1 MTEMR
6 AVLIG
11 GPEGLNA
18 DDRVRRLTS
27 LAEGIRCRVGNGY
40 ECFQFFGE
48 RMVFDAS
55 VVVYEWSHRE
65 LDGVPD
71 PE

>member
-1 MTEMR
+1 MSEMR
-6 AVLIG
+6 AVLMG
-11 GPEGLNA
+11 GPEGLTA
-18 DDRVRRLTS
+18 DDRVHRLAS
-27 LAEGIRCRVGNGY
+27 LAEGIRCRFENGY

-65 LDGVPD
+65 LD
-71 PE
+71 